1 MQIVNPYMS
10 RSGIEKQNSY
20 DSIQVPSPMRSPDL
34 NYYFVPVFF
43 LAFGKYSPHIWL
55 KSSHIF
61 SSHLPH
67 CWWKIPSDHRWLFC
81 FQSPTS
87 LPPASSRSMQWRLTP
102 SSSAS
107 SSTPRTM
114 MEALRNLITCQKVWW
129 RFSVWKIRQSMQNNH
144 CLFYFAVKAKNKSGL
159 FHVRHM

>member
-1 MQIVNPYMS
+1 MS

-43 LAFGKYSPHIWL
+43 LAFGKYSPIYMFELTRTQIITYIFQSPTSLLVKNPIW
-55 KSSHIF
+55 SQITF
-61 SSHLPH
+61 Y
-67 CWWKIPSDHRWLFC
+67 

-87 LPPASSRSMQWRLTP
+87 LPPASSRSMQWRLTL

-114 MEALRNLITCQKVWW
+114 MKLLRNLITCPKGWW

>member
-1 MQIVNPYMS
+1 MSLSRFHPRCGLQTSITISSQCSSLHSVNIPPIFDSNQHKNFPVTYLNV
-10 RSGIEKQNSY
+10 GEK
-20 DSIQVPSPMRSPDL
+20 
-34 NYYFVPVFF
+34 
-43 LAFGKYSPHIWL
+43 
-55 KSSHIF
+55 
-61 SSHLPH
+61 SHL
-67 CWWKIPSDHRWLFC
+67 ITDDFFC

-87 LPPASSRSMQWRLTP
+87 LPPASSRSMQWRLTL